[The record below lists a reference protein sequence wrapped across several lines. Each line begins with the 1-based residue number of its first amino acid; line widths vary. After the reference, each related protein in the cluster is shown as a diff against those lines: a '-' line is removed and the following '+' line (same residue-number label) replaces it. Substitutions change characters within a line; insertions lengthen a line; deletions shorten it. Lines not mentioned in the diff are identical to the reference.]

1 MSIKAPTQ
9 DQITTALGDSAK
21 AAMAGMAGGPIGAA
35 VGGLM
40 ALASDLVPAV
50 FGPDTI
56 PALASAAAA
65 ITSQSTEAAQVAVLT
80 KDPAATE
87 AFRLQ
92 ALQIAADQ
100 QKQRDAI
107 SLQIQQMLMD
117 QQKADQADTANAR
130 QMGVQYAQANS
141 KMQWAQPIVS
151 VLIVVGFFVAL
162 VGMLLYR
169 SNIDPVVGTI
179 INVLVGVLASNFTQV
194 CNFWLG
200 SSSGSAEKTRLLAS
214 SIPASMMP
222 SPAAVVP
229 AADVPNPNS

>member
-1 MSIKAPTQ
+1 
-9 DQITTALGDSAK
+9 
-21 AAMAGMAGGPIGAA
+21 
-35 VGGLM
+35 M

-50 FGPDTI
+50 SGRIHSSAGERHGNHNQPVHGSGSGGRADQGPGSDGK
-56 PALASAAAA
+56 LS
-65 ITSQSTEAAQVAVLT
+65 
-80 KDPAATE
+80 
-87 AFRLQ
+87 RLQ
-92 ALQIAADQ
+92 ALQIATDQ
-100 QKQRDAI
+100 QKQRDAT

-117 QQKADQADTANAR
+117 QQKADEPERQTLGRWASNMPRPTAKCSGR
-130 QMGVQYAQANS
+130 S
-141 KMQWAQPIVS
+141 RSW